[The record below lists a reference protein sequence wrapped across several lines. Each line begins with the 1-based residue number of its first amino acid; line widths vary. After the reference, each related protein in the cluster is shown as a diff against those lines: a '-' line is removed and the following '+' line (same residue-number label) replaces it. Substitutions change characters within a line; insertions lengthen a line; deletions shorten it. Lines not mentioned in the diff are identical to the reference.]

1 MAYDPGPNSGTLNK
15 RDRGVDWNGEVS
27 LENEVLDYIMDCAA
41 RGEKVKIEIAGWN
54 KVGPKGEFISIKS
67 NIPYALRGPSN
78 TEKMVNKY
86 APRVQQ
92 EPARGQPGPTNRYAQ
107 SAPREEAPAYR
118 PRPGGIAEQAM
129 GRPIQT
135 TRGPYPVQGQRPST
149 RPGTQQ
155 NTQFREELNDE
166 FPENFPGDSSHKN
179 LRNKPGWE

>member
-41 RGEKVKIEIAGWN
+41 RGELVKIEIAGWN

-86 APRVQQ
+86 APRVQAA
-92 EPARGQPGPTNRYAQ
+92 EPARGQPGPTSRYSPQ
-107 SAPREEAPAYR
+107 RQIEEAPAYR
-118 PRPGGIAEQAM
+118 PVRGGIAEQAM

-135 TRGPYPVQGQRPST
+135 TRGPYPTGPARPST

-155 NTQFREELNDE
+155 NTQFRQELNDD
-166 FPENFPGDSSHKN
+166 FPEDFPGDSPRSGPKKN
-179 LRNKPGWE
+179 GWE